1 VLGAIV
7 SILISGLVVGALARL
22 AVPGP
27 DPMPIWL
34 TIGIGV
40 VGSFAGGGIAG
51 AVAGVDAIVA
61 IFLAS
66 VVAGTLLVI
75 AYRRLVYK
83 RGITGPD
90 ARRPRR

>member
-7 SILISGLVVGALARL
+7 SILISGLVVGGLGRL

-34 TIGIGV
+34 TIGMGV
-40 VGSFAGGGIAG
+40 VGSFVGGGTAG
-51 AVAGVDAIVA
+51 AVAGIDATVT

-66 VVAGTLLVI
+66 VVAATLLVI

-90 ARRPRR
+90 ARRLRK

>member
-1 VLGAIV
+1 MLGAIV
-7 SILISGLVVGALARL
+7 SILVSGLVVGGLARL

-27 DPMPIWL
+27 DPMPLWL

-40 VGSFAGGGIAG
+40 VGSFVGGGIAG

-66 VVAGTLLVI
+66 VIAATLLVI
-75 AYRRLVYK
+75 VYRRLVYK

-90 ARRPRR
+90 ARRLRK

>member
-7 SILISGLVVGALARL
+7 SILISGLVVGGLARL

-27 DPMPIWL
+27 DPMPVWI
-34 TIGIGV
+34 TVGIGV
-40 VGSFAGGGIAG
+40 VGSFVGGGIAG
-51 AVAGVDAIVA
+51 AIAGVDALLA

-66 VVAGTLLVI
+66 VVTATLLVI

-83 RGITGPD
+83 RGITGPE
-90 ARRPRR
+90 ARRLRK

>member
-7 SILISGLVVGALARL
+7 SILVSGLVVGGLARL

-40 VGSFAGGGIAG
+40 VGSFVGGGIAG
-51 AVAGVDAIVA
+51 TVAGVDAIVT

-66 VVAGTLLVI
+66 VVAATLLVI

-90 ARRPRR
+90 ARRSRT